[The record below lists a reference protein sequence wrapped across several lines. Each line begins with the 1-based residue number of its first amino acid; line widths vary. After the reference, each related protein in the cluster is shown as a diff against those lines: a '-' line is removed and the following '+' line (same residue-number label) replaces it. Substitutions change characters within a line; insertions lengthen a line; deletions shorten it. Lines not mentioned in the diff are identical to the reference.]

1 MRDLRGEVVRRRPA
15 ACGLRAGW
23 GAAELA
29 STRGTETGSNADA
42 ASISWLSVK
51 RKELILL

>member
-1 MRDLRGEVVRRRPA
+1 MNEGPEGGGGA
-15 ACGLRAGW
+15 EEACGLRAGW

-42 ASISWLSVK
+42 ASISWLRVK